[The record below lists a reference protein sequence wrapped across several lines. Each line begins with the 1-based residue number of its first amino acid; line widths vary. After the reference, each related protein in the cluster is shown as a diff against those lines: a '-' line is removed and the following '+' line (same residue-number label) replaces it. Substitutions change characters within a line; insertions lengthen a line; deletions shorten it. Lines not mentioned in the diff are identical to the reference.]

1 MKKIHAPESLKKIQH
16 FHKMILLHLTVLS
29 SLFAYATCTHI
40 KESVLEEVKAIFDD
54 VHRIQMEGLV
64 MVRSDRTLNNL
75 QAMISERNPIHD
87 VFPSA
92 SIQSFKDEAK
102 RLFLASSY
110 VKDDIYDIRSENDHR
125 RWFTIVGCTVTRYN
139 IDGKDEFKHLAK
151 VYMRMIVLAMAFY
164 EANKVLRP
172 EFRKSIE
179 KEKDELFEHDSIIGS
194 IQMFTLLED
203 NNESIRDFVGNYET
217 ERGIHH
223 IQSIFKFMKSA
234 RIDPKLQ
241 NEAFKRFD
249 VKLTAMIAKRQR
261 EKIRHELAESKNK
274 LLGAVRSL

>member
-1 MKKIHAPESLKKIQH
+1 MML
-16 FHKMILLHLTVLS
+16 FHLAVIS
-29 SLFAYATCTHI
+29 SLFAYATCTQI
-40 KESVLEEVKAIFDD
+40 KESVLDEVKAIFDD
-54 VHRIQMEGLV
+54 VHRIQMEALL

-110 VKDDIYDIRSENDHR
+110 VKDDNYDVRSENDYR
-125 RWFTIVGCTVTRYN
+125 RWFIIVGCTVTRYFIN
-139 IDGKDEFKHLAK
+139 GKDDFKDLAK
-151 VYMRMIVLAMAFY
+151 VYMRMIVLAIAFY
-164 EANKVLRP
+164 EANKILGP

-179 KEKDELFEHDSIIGS
+179 KEKNELFEHDAIIGS

-203 NNESIRDFVGNYET
+203 NNESVSDFVGNYET
-217 ERGIHH
+217 EPDIHH

-234 RIDPKLQ
+234 RRDPKLQ
-241 NEAFKRFD
+241 NDPAFKRFD
-249 VKLTAMIAKRQR
+249 FKLTAMIAKRQR
-261 EKIRHELAESKNK
+261 EKIRHVLAESKDK